1 VACAQGVTI
10 DGEDAS
16 DLPTA
21 LDLARTAEL
30 VVLCLGESPA
40 MSGEAASRACLDLPN
55 RQRELARSVLE
66 LGRPVVVLL
75 SSGRPLTVPWLFE
88 QADAVLATWF
98 LGSEA
103 GHAVGDILTGRAN
116 PSGRL
121 PVSWPVHVG
130 QVPIWYARRPTGRP
144 ADPRLSYTSKYID
157 LPVDP
162 LFPFGHGLSYT
173 RFLFSDLRVDPEELW
188 PGESLTVEV
197 AVTNAGEVE
206 GEETVLL
213 FLRDPF
219 ASIAR
224 PMLELKEFAK
234 VLIPPGARKTV
245 RFTLAAETFAF
256 LGPDLVLRLEPG
268 IFEIYVGPNAARE
281 VLLEASV
288 RLLAS

>member
-21 LDLARTAEL
+21 LDLAGAAEL
-30 VVLCLGESPA
+30 VVLCLGEAPA
-40 MSGEAASRACLDLPN
+40 MSGEAASRAHLDLPN

-66 LGRPVVVLL
+66 LGKPVVVLL
-75 SSGRPLTVPWLFE
+75 SSGRPLTVPWLFG

-116 PSGRL
+116 PSGKL
-121 PVSWPVHVG
+121 PASWPVDVG
-130 QVPIWYARRPTGRP
+130 QVPIWYAQRPTGRP
-144 ADPRLSYTSKYID
+144 ADPKLSYTSKYID

-173 RFLFSDLRVDPEELW
+173 RFLFSDLRVDPAELR

-213 FLRDPF
+213 FLRDSF

-224 PMLELKEFAK
+224 PTLELKGFAK
-234 VLIPPGARKTV
+234 ALIAPGARKTV
-245 RFTLAAETFAF
+245 RFTLATETFAF
-256 LGPDLVLRLEPG
+256 LGPDLVPRLEPG
-268 IFEIYVGPNAARE
+268 ILEVHVGPSAARE
-281 VLLEASV
+281 SLLKASV
-288 RLLAS
+288 RLLAC